1 MEKYSILVYNVVI
14 YYCRYAIFSSIEIF
28 RKVINM
34 AKEKLPPNIT
44 RRKDMRLYGRFKY
57 CGKTYEL
64 YRDKDYNPK
73 KLKKELDDL
82 RYEVEHGIRG
92 KQSDLTLNELF
103 EIWINEYKI
112 NNKQGCIQTYVQ
124 VYENM
129 IKARIGNK
137 KIKDIKHNHVQSF
150 INGLKKDYSLSRI
163 KLAHVVLFSMLE
175 VAIINDWIIKNPA
188 KRIQFPKDTKKER
201 RVMTGDEQH
210 IFLRFARSS
219 QYYDLY
225 VVSLYTGMRIG
236 EVLGLRWDDI
246 NFDKNNIHVSGTL
259 TYIRGK
265 GRIRDLPKS
274 ESGDR
279 IIPMVSLVT
288 DALRARRKRQLNM
301 KLLLG
306 GLYKEQ
312 GYVFTCESGEPY
324 WDTSIRVDIKRII
337 DDINDSDIEFLPIT
351 PHTFRHTF
359 ATRCLEQGI
368 KPKVLQEIM
377 GHSQFSITM
386 DLYGHVLEDEKEQEI
401 QKLESII

>member
-1 MEKYSILVYNVVI
+1 MAKENV
-14 YYCRYAIFSSIEIF
+14 
-28 RKVINM
+28 
-34 AKEKLPPNIT
+34 KEKLPPNII
-44 RRKDMRLYGRFKY
+44 RRKDGRLYGRFKY
-57 CGKTYEL
+57 QNKVYEL
-64 YRDKDYNPK
+64 YRDKNYNPK

-82 RYEVEHGIRG
+82 RYEIEHGIKG
-92 KQSDLTLNELF
+92 KQSDLVLNELF
-103 EIWINEYKI
+103 EIWINEYKV

-124 VYENM
+124 VYESM
-129 IKARIGNK
+129 LKPKIGKK
-137 KIKDIKHNHVQSF
+137 KISDLNHNHVQSL

-175 VAIINDWIIKNPA
+175 IAIINDWIIKNPA
-188 KRIQFPKDTKKER
+188 KRIQFPKCAKKER
-201 RVMTGDEQH
+201 RVMTNEEQS
-210 IFLRFARSS
+210 IFLKFARSS

-236 EVLGLRWDDI
+236 EVLGLQWNDI
-246 NFDKNNIHVSGTL
+246 NFDKNSIHVTGTL

-279 IIPMVSLVT
+279 IIPMVSLVV

-306 GLYKEQ
+306 EIYKEQ

-324 WDTSIRVDIKRII
+324 WDTAIRVDIKRII
-337 DDINDSDIEFLPIT
+337 NDINDSGIEFLPIT

-386 DLYGHVLEDEKEQEI
+386 DLYGHVLEDEKNCEMK
-401 QKLESII
+401 KLESIV